1 MNRSQELHN
10 ILLSVAVADALG
22 SDIEF
27 NPNPTQRTWLA
38 EVNGTH
44 HLRITDDTQ
53 MSLFTAEA
61 LLRGYKS
68 NAFQEAYQNWYRTQ
82 VARTPQPSNYMLM
95 QEALLYRQE
104 APGNTCMD
112 SLRELYRN
120 KRRMPNDSKGNGTI
134 MRCFPLVPF
143 ITADNLE
150 QLVSDCVYSTHD
162 HVFAFWATKIAVL
175 IGKRLSA
182 ELRIQRLLDLYGKH
196 LYMMGLKHPRDVA
209 HAPQYGGGWV
219 AEEALGIALW
229 ALWNGKG
236 DWLTTIELAVVHPG
250 DSDTTGAVA
259 GGFLGCMGVM
269 PPLELQ
275 SRLEALAVI
284 QRLLAHYPQGDGKDS
299 IPIEKLKRDKT
310 IDWGWDT
317 PSQAKADIK
326 S

>member
-1 MNRSQELHN
+1 
-10 ILLSVAVADALG
+10 
-22 SDIEF
+22 
-27 NPNPTQRTWLA
+27 
-38 EVNGTH
+38 
-44 HLRITDDTQ
+44 
-53 MSLFTAEA
+53 
-61 LLRGYKS
+61 
-68 NAFQEAYQNWYRTQ
+68 
-82 VARTPQPSNYMLM
+82 MLM

-112 SLRELYRN
+112 SLRELYRH

-175 IGKRLSA
+175 IGKALSA
-182 ELRIQRLLDLYGKH
+182 GLRLQRLLDVYGKH

-209 HAPQYGGGWV
+209 HASQYGGGWV

-250 DSDTTGAVA
+250 DSDSTGAVA
-259 GGFLGCMGVM
+259 GGFLGCIGVM

-275 SRLEALAVI
+275 SRLEALGVI
-284 QRLLAHYPQGDGKDS
+284 ERLLAHYPQGDGKDS
-299 IPIEKLKRDKT
+299 NILISAPARGDPATQQGIFRWSAQSSRGHQSACSIAAGTADDGRLRWST
-310 IDWGWDT
+310 SIWGPT
-317 PSQAKADIK
+317 VGR
-326 S
+326 